1 MTSDEAREAIEV
13 LEAAKAEVEWSYPL
27 DYAINI
33 DLAIEALKK
42 EIGKKPYV
50 QQNENNEDCLEC
62 PNCDSFIG
70 YKSDREDEHYQVN
83 YCQYCGQRIEWEGCE
98 NERS

>member
-1 MTSDEAREAIEV
+1 MTSDKAKEAIEV
-13 LEAAKAEVEWSYPL
+13 LKVAEAEVEWNYPL

-42 EIGKKPYV
+42 EIGRKPYI
-50 QQNENNEDCLEC
+50 QQDEHNNDCLEC

-70 YKSDREDEHYQVN
+70 YAVDCEDENYQVN
-83 YCQYCGQRIEWEGCE
+83 YCPNCGQRIDWEERE
-98 NERS
+98 ND